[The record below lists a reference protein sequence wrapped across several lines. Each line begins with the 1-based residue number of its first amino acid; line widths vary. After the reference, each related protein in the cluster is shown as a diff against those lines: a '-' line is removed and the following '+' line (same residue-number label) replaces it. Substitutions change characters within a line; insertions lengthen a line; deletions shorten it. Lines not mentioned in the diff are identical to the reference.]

1 MATHSGVLAWRI
13 PGMAEPGGLPSIGSH
28 RDGHDW
34 SDLAAAPAAAAK
46 TFKPT
51 SEDHFTEM
59 LEKIFLHGWHEWH
72 IRIYLTKIL
81 WMGQNDIRRDDLYLW
96 ASQSSESY
104 LDSSDVQSCVCVCVC
119 VCVLVTLSCLTLCDS
134 MDYFLPGSSVH
145 GFTQARILEW
155 VAFSF
160 SRRSSQSRDWTWASC
175 IAGRFFTI
183 WSTREDNLMCY
194 GTMQL
199 YIKQKLLVNRFSV
212 QLA

>member
-96 ASQSSESY
+96 AWQSSESY

-119 VCVLVTLSCLTLCDS
+119 VCVGHSVMSDSLWLHGLFPARLLCPWFYPGKNIGVGS
-134 MDYFLPGSSVH
+134 LFL
-145 GFTQARILEW
+145 L
-155 VAFSF
+155 
-160 SRRSSQSRDWTWASC
+160 
-175 IAGRFFTI
+175 
-183 WSTREDNLMCY
+183 
-194 GTMQL
+194 
-199 YIKQKLLVNRFSV
+199 
-212 QLA
+212 